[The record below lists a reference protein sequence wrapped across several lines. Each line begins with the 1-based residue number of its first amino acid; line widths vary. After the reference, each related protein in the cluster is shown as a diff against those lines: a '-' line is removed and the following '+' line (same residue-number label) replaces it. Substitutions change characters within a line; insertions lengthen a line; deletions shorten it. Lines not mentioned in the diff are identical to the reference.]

1 MRSSPLIKTLCCATC
16 CLLLIMSRRAPA
28 QTDTLRF
35 TLHYSE
41 NEVVAQRQVSE
52 LVDSIL
58 SVHHFND
65 LDYNTSITGAF
76 VFGHTDS
83 KGSAKSNQLLSEKR
97 AKQVAEQLEI
107 PDYLRIA
114 RISGFGESQ
123 PVASNDSHE
132 GRADNRRVDVMLIY
146 VQTYIIKPQ
155 GGLDKDTVIRFED
168 GASLKLRLSDYKRIA
183 NCLSYTRKTE
193 LADIFG
199 DLKQVNYYSGDSYY
213 NFGKVTV
220 SWCTAKCLDNQVTYS
235 LPVPQFIVKHYL
247 PDLRY
252 YVKSF
257 NNPPV
262 KLVKHSD
269 KLWYIDIASRCDF
282 SWNGCGFHCSSGGS
296 RSKKVKVK
304 APHGYRILYALVNY
318 GFYEG
323 KRPKRT
329 IRLKMPCPGD
339 LPKVEILAMRKHHAD
354 TLYSASGTEK
364 TLRFRRRCLNC
375 VDEQIVVRKVL
386 GIKVHK
392 RLLRKKYIFRE
403 KDINRKVS
411 VK

>member
-1 MRSSPLIKTLCCATC
+1 
-16 CLLLIMSRRAPA
+16 LLLAAFGSQA
-28 QTDTLRF
+28 QTKSDTLRF

-41 NEVVAQRQVSE
+41 NEVTAQQQVSV

-58 SVHHFND
+58 SVNHFND
-65 LDYNTSITGAF
+65 LDYNTNITSAF

-83 KGSAKSNQLLSEKR
+83 KGSARSNQLLSEKR
-97 AKQVAEQLEI
+97 ARQVADQLDI
-107 PDYLRIA
+107 PDYLRLA
-114 RISGFGESQ
+114 KVLGFGENQ
-123 PVASNDSHE
+123 PVASNGTWE
-132 GRADNRRVDVMLIY
+132 GRAANRRVDVMLIY
-146 VQTYIIKPQ
+146 TQTYIPKVP
-155 GGLDKDTVIRFED
+155 DKDTVIRFED
-168 GASLKLRLSDYKRIA
+168 GSMLKLRLSDYKRIRE
-183 NCLSYTRKTE
+183 CLSYTRKTE

-199 DLKQVNYYSGDSYY
+199 DLKNVNYYSGDSYY

-235 LPVPQFIVKHYL
+235 LPVPQFIAQHYL
-247 PDLRY
+247 PDLRA
-252 YVKSF
+252 YVKGF
-257 NNPPV
+257 NKPPM

-269 KLWYIDIASRCDF
+269 KLWYIDITSRCEF
-282 SWNGCGFHCSSGGS
+282 EWIGCGFHCSSSGS

-304 APHGYRILYALVNY
+304 APAGYRIMYALVNY

-329 IRLKMPCPGD
+329 IRLRMPCPGD
-339 LPKVEILAMRKHHAD
+339 LPKVEILATRKNNAD

-364 TLRFRRRCLNC
+364 TLGFTRRCLNC
-375 VDEQIVVRKVL
+375 VDEQVVVRKVL
-386 GIKVHK
+386 GIRIHK